1 MEIYRSLGNCLNE
14 MRNVSACSEKL
25 KKVHG
30 KNSISCCAFTIQ
42 SFIHLMMAF
51 AVLLSLIT
59 GLGILSTDSAMA
71 VRSGQ
76 LLEPIVKDPKL
87 KVELMAKGLDSPTAM
102 TFLDSN
108 HILVLEKNKGIVRM
122 IRNGTLVQAPLLDVN
137 VSNKYERGMLGILTD
152 FDRARNTTYIYLF
165 FTEDKVRDGRDICT
179 TTSKCIN
186 KFEPIANNLY
196 KYELSKSWSRL
207 INPKLILSVP
217 ASPGAIHNGGA
228 MIFGPNDTIFLP
240 VGEVETKAIMVNDK
254 DGIAPNGRGGILF
267 FKKNGDAIS
276 NIGPLGK
283 GSPLNKYYA
292 YGIRN
297 SFGLDFDPITG
308 KLWDTENGPVFGDE
322 LNLVEPGFNSGWAK
336 ISGMWENN
344 KYTGGPVL
352 IHPEKYLYDFNGKGK
367 YSKPEFSWKSPIGPT
382 AIKFFN
388 SDKYGKEYEN
398 DVFVGSNNNR
408 GILYHF
414 KLDKDRS
421 NFVLKPPLIDNIAN
435 NFNETNEII
444 FGQGFGL
451 IPDIDVGP
459 DGYLYILA
467 LGKGSIY
474 RVIPK

>member
-1 MEIYRSLGNCLNE
+1 VRHVSPCFGKLNKA
-14 MRNVSACSEKL
+14 R
-25 KKVHG
+25 G
-30 KNSISCCAFTIQ
+30 KNSISCSAFTIQ
-42 SFIHLMMAF
+42 SFINIVLAF
-51 AVLLSLIT
+51 VILFSLIA
-59 GLGILSTDSAMA
+59 GLSILGTDSAWA

-76 LLEPIVKDPKL
+76 LSEPIAKDSKL
-87 KVELMAKGLDSPTAM
+87 KVELVAKGLDSPTAM
-102 TFLDSN
+102 TFLDSS
-108 HILVLEKNKGIVRM
+108 HILVLEKNKGTVRM
-122 IRNGTLVQAPLLDVN
+122 IRNSTLLQTPLLDVN

-152 FDRARNTTYIYLF
+152 FEKARNTTYVYLF
-165 FTEDKVRDGRDICT
+165 FTEDKIRDGRDICT
-179 TTSKCIN
+179 STSNCVN

-196 KYELSKSWSRL
+196 RYELSKDWSRL

-228 MIFGPNDTIFLP
+228 MIFGPNETIFLP
-240 VGEVETKAIMVNDK
+240 VGIVETKSIMANDK
-254 DGIAPNGRGGILF
+254 DGIAPNGRGGILY
-267 FKKNGDAIS
+267 FKKNGDPVS

-283 GSPLNKYYA
+283 GNPLNKYYA

-308 KLWDTENGPVFGDE
+308 KLWDTENGPGFGDE

-336 ISGMWENN
+336 ISGIWENT

-367 YSKPEFSWKSPIGPT
+367 YSKPEFSWKLPIGPT
-382 AIKFFN
+382 AIKFFK
-388 SDKYGKEYEN
+388 SDKYGKGYEN

-414 KLDKDRS
+414 KLNKDRS
-421 NFVLKPPLIDNIAN
+421 NFVLTPPLNDNIAN

-451 IPDIDVGP
+451 VSDIDVGP

-467 LGKGSIY
+467 LGKGAIY
-474 RVIPK
+474 RIIPNNA